1 MVQNELMITVSS
13 GLLTVVGQEL
23 VNEIV
28 TENNRNVVVVGGG
41 KQRKCRG
48 DGGGDG
54 ERKQ

>member
-1 MVQNELMITVSS
+1 MITVSS

>member
-1 MVQNELMITVSS
+1 MITVSS
-13 GLLTVVGQEL
+13 GLLTVVEQEL

-41 KQRKCRG
+41 KQRKC
-48 DGGGDG
+48 GGDG